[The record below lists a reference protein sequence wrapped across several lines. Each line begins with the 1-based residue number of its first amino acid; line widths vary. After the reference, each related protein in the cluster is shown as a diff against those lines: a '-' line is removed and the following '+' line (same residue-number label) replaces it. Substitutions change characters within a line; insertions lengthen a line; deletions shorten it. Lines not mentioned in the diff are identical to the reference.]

1 MARYTIDD
9 LTFGFSIEA
18 IQKRYSKKED
28 FVTPLLEAYPTVKNK
43 LKKVLDN
50 VWDEAFPQKMFR

>member
-18 IQKRYSKKED
+18 IRKRYAKKED
-28 FVTPLLEAYPTVKNK
+28 FVTPLLEAYPTVKAK
-43 LKKVLDN
+43 LKKVLEK
-50 VWDEAFPQKMFR
+50 VWGEAFPPESV

>member
-18 IQKRYSKKED
+18 IRKRYSKKEE
-28 FVTPLLEAYPTVKNK
+28 FVQPLLEAYPTVKTK
-43 LKKVLDN
+43 LKKVLDK
-50 VWDEAFPQKMFR
+50 VWDEAYPQRDV